1 MAMVKIKAGK
11 LRRRD
16 RFNGTVRKPST
27 PDSNGNRA
35 ERREAAKKKR

>member
-1 MAMVKIKAGK
+1 MAQVKIKAGK

-16 RFNGTVRKPST
+16 IFKARKPPT